1 LNAIITPANKAQVE
15 AFCCELFGTS
25 SIPNTSTEMKE
36 FRNVLVASL
45 LRFYDDVL
53 RVDRSCL
60 VIQKMR
66 AAAIRTGVN
75 VMELKSWGQLVKDA
89 FVTANAQN
97 FSNCGGTESEQLSAA
112 LTVLQKS
119 SVQTSENIHAMSSQL
134 TQVQAKQVETNG
146 VVETLV
152 QTNAMILK
160 NQEKILK
167 NQEYMMAW
175 METANHIVP
184 DEHSPLK
191 RKAPPAPTFT
201 TDDSSASKKA
211 KTAPVDVNEE
221 MSSTKV
227 EINWRICGEK
237 GPAEFVKDVLTE
249 RIDVAGKHFIPASA
263 SDTKSV
269 KDRLRALRWKGK
281 TVFMHLV
288 KYVSDDDKVYFDWR
302 RLPPLSKREERDK
315 WLNKMMDVVGKA
327 ALLLVKTNVYQYLQ
341 AKDEYTEKKFK
352 SKFRNTQMKI
362 SALGGLISDRNT
374 AVNKKKK

>member
-1 LNAIITPANKAQVE
+1 
-15 AFCCELFGTS
+15 
-25 SIPNTSTEMKE
+25 
-36 FRNVLVASL
+36 
-45 LRFYDDVL
+45 
-53 RVDRSCL
+53 
-60 VIQKMR
+60 MR

-75 VMELKSWGQLVKDA
+75 VVELKSWGQLVKDA

-119 SVQTSENIHAMSSQL
+119 SVQTSENIRDAMSSQL

-211 KTAPVDVNEE
+211 KTASVDVNEE
-221 MSSTKV
+221 LSSTKV

-249 RIDVAGKHFIPASA
+249 RIDVAGKRN
-263 SDTKSV
+263 DTKAV

-281 TVFMHLV
+281 TVFKHLV
-288 KYVSDDDKVYFDWR
+288 KYVSDDGKVYFDWR

-327 ALLLVKTNVYQYLQ
+327 ALLLVKTNVYEYL
-341 AKDEYTEKKFK
+341 
-352 SKFRNTQMKI
+352 
-362 SALGGLISDRNT
+362 
-374 AVNKKKK
+374 